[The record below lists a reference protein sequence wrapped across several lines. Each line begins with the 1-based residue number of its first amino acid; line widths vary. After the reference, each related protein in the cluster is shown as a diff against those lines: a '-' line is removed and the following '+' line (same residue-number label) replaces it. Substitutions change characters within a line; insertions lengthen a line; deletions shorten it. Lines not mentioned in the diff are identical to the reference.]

1 MELTAFNSRLGISQ
15 GRIPLEETDQFVFVL
30 GDDVPGYVYNLEPED
45 HAQVVQEIDLTDI
58 GIVQTELSVRI
69 PDSIPDSVGFELSI
83 VVDNI
88 KMATTVCFTG
98 QKRHITD
105 LFANVS
111 KSTGVHTVG
120 VRLEIIEV

>member
-15 GRIPLEETDQFVFVL
+15 GRIPLEETDQLVFVL
-30 GDDVPGYVYNLEPED
+30 GDDVPGYVYNLELRD

-88 KMATTVCFTG
+88 KMAITICLTG
-98 QKRHITD
+98 QERHITD
-105 LFANVS
+105 LSANVS
-111 KSTGVHTVG
+111 KSTGVHAVG